1 MNQQGT
7 TLTQIADR
15 YGISTQ
21 TLRRRIDQHP
31 ELGIKV
37 VPRKRT
43 TLDANQ
49 TAALCGILDKLYT
62 ADDESAA
69 VPASAG
75 DRAASHGHG
84 SHTAHH
90 TERAHRGTNPAES
103 DDRLARALQRI
114 AELELS
120 NSDLLTEKHRLETDI
135 AVANARAD
143 ERGERISSLERRAD
157 EYPKLLK
164 AGKDEARAAGLTEG
178 KAQGREEGLEEGREA
193 GIAEE
198 RERWKNMGRWKR
210 FFAK

>member
-49 TAALCGILDKLYT
+49 TAALCGILDKLYAT
-62 ADDESAA
+62 DDESSAA
-69 VPASAG
+69 PASAG
-75 DRAASHGHG
+75 AASHRHDP
-84 SHTAHH
+84 HALHH
-90 TERAHRGTNPAES
+90 TERTRREANPDES
-103 DDRLARALQRI
+103 DDRLASALQRI

-198 RERWKNMGRWKR
+198 RERWKNMSRWKR

>member
-49 TAALCGILDKLYT
+49 TAALCGILDKLYAT
-62 ADDESAA
+62 DDESSAA
-69 VPASAG
+69 PASAG
-75 DRAASHGHG
+75 TASHRHDPHA
-84 SHTAHH
+84 SHH
-90 TERAHRGTNPAES
+90 TERTRREANPAES
-103 DDRLARALQRI
+103 DDRLASALQRI

-198 RERWKNMGRWKR
+198 RERWKNMSRWKR
-210 FFAK
+210 FFTK

>member
-49 TAALCGILDKLYT
+49 TAALCGILDKLYAT
-62 ADDESAA
+62 DDPAPATVAA
-69 VPASAG
+69 HEQ
-75 DRAASHGHG
+75 RAATARTSYPAGHAG
-84 SHTAHH
+84 HSK
-90 TERAHRGTNPAES
+90 RGNNPAEY
-103 DDRLARALQRI
+103 DEKLAAALQRI
-114 AELELS
+114 AELEVS

-178 KAQGREEGLEEGREA
+178 KVQGREEGLEEGREA

-198 RERWKNMGRWKR
+198 RERWKNMSRWKR